1 MDTLSRREEETLA
14 KTTKEQA
21 LKECDTVVKGPL
33 LVIRP
38 CSCLNDKVIAFAECA
53 TGRILS
59 VAWACRD
66 KYKAV
71 QECMLIQ
78 SVQPLCAPHHG

>member
-21 LKECDTVVKGPL
+21 LKECDPVVK
-33 LVIRP
+33 
-38 CSCLNDKVIAFAECA
+38 AFAECA

-71 QECMLIQ
+71 QECMVIHNTPERLAIVKEEYLRLRNQ
-78 SVQPLCAPHHG
+78 QNASSTSAS

>member
-21 LKECDTVVKGPL
+21 LKECDPVVK
-33 LVIRP
+33 
-38 CSCLNDKVIAFAECA
+38 AFAECA

-71 QECMLIQ
+71 QECMVIQ
-78 SVQPLCAPHHG
+78 SVYFLFAFHSS

>member
-21 LKECDTVVKGPL
+21 LKECDPVVKGPL
-33 LVIRP
+33 PMIHL
-38 CSCLNDKVIAFAECA
+38 CSSLDDSVVAFAECA

-71 QECMLIQ
+71 QECMVIQ
-78 SVQPLCAPHHG
+78 SVYFLFAFHSS

>member
-21 LKECDTVVKGPL
+21 LKECDTMVKGSLIYWPPS
-33 LVIRP
+33 RMCTDQP
-38 CSCLNDKVIAFAECA
+38 HPAFADCA
-53 TGRILS
+53 TGRTLS

-71 QECMLIQ
+71 QECMLI
-78 SVQPLCAPHHG
+78 